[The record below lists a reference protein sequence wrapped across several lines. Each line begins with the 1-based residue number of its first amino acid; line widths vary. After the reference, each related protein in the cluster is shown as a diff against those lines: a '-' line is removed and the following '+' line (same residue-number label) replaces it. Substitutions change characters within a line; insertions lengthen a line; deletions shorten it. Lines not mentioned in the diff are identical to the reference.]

1 MSVPKLRF
9 KEFDGDWS
17 KNTIQSFMDNNYIL
31 DQMDGNHGELYPKA
45 EESRE

>member
-17 KNTIQSFMDNNYIL
+17 IKSL
-31 DQMDGNHGELYPKA
+31 SELANLTSSKRDRK
-45 EESRE
+45 SVV